1 MIKITVPLI
10 DRELK
15 KLKAGDEVL
24 ITGTLYLARDA
35 AHQRLVELIKK
46 KKPLPFDPK
55 GQIVFY
61 AGPSPA
67 KPGSAIGAIGPTSS
81 YRMDDYTIPLLKK
94 GLKGIIGKGDRAP
107 FIYQAMKKHKAV
119 YFVAIGGVAALLSK
133 KVMSSCVIAYEDLGA
148 EAIRRIEVRDFPIIV
163 AQDVKGKNILKR
175 T

>member
-1 MIKITVPLI
+1 MKITTPLQMEKIKILA
-10 DRELK
+10 
-15 KLKAGDEVL
+15 AGDEVL
-24 ITGTLYLARDA
+24 VTGTVYLARDA

-46 KKPLPFDPK
+46 NKPLPFDPK
-55 GQIVFY
+55 GQIIFY

-94 GLKGIIGKGDRAP
+94 GLKGIIGKGDRAL
-107 FIYQAMKKHKAV
+107 FIYQAMKKFKAV

-148 EAIRRIEVRDFPIIV
+148 EAIRRIEVKDFPVIV
-163 AQDVKGKNILKR
+163 AQDIQGRNILQR
-175 T
+175 S